1 MDVAVVVNLRA
12 RRGSEAMGRMVR
24 DLLPRARVTV
34 TRSLEDVRRWITDDL
49 APNPPALLL
58 SGGGDGTAVALVNEL
73 RTLKVDLPPIGVLP
87 LGTGNGWAH
96 VTGAP
101 RARDALRT
109 IAALKGKQPPTRRFA
124 LVEVVDGD
132 CKGAVAPFIGTG
144 WDAEIVSDFKAQLKN
159 LPGGLKTI
167 NDGLFGYLK
176 GMFTRTIPR
185 HLFGDGPA
193 NVTLINT
200 GDDVAMTVDEHGR
213 VVPIPGAGKGAILYR
228 GPASVASAATTDE
241 WGFGF
246 RAFPFAH
253 ACPGRLSTRIYG
265 ASVLEATRNMMK
277 LWRGE
282 HPMPKM
288 HDFFVTSARMEFDRD
303 VPFQAGGDVAGLRRS
318 FEYRIADEG
327 VHLVDWTRLRAA

>member
-12 RRGSEAMGRMVR
+12 RRGSEAVGRMVR

-34 TRSLEDVRRWITDDL
+34 TRSLDEVRSFITREL

-73 RTLKVDLPPIGVLP
+73 RTMEVDFPLIGVLP

-101 RARDALRT
+101 RAREALQQ
-109 IAALKGKQPPTRRFA
+109 IAALHGRTPPTRRFA
-124 LVEVVDGD
+124 LVESEGQ
-132 CKGAVAPFIGTG
+132 VAPFLGTG
-144 WDAEIVSDFKAQLKN
+144 WDAEIVSDFKAQLKG
-159 LPGGLKTI
+159 LPTGLKTF
-167 NDGLFGYLK
+167 NAGLGGYLK

-185 HLFGDGPA
+185 HVFGSGAA

-200 GDDVAMTVDEHGR
+200 GDPVLTIDEHKR
-213 VVPIPGAGKGAILYR
+213 VVPLPGGGTGKVIYR
-228 GPASVASAATTDE
+228 GPASVAAAATTPE

-246 RAFPFAH
+246 RAFPFANEV
-253 ACPGRLSTRIYG
+253 PGRLSTRVYS
-265 ASVLEATRNMMK
+265 APVLEATRNMFK
-277 LWRGE
+277 LWRGQ

-288 HDFFVTSARMEFDRD
+288 HDFFLTSGRMEFDRE
-303 VPFQAGGDVAGLRRS
+303 VAFQIGGDLAGMRRA
-318 FEYRIADEG
+318 FEFRIAVEG
-327 VHLVDWTRLRAA
+327 VDLVDWTKMRAA